1 MKYIPCFAL
10 KLLAYMLHTLYSL
23 MFPKYAKHG
32 HRKITIP
39 QKLTVITLKEAFG
52 WSCRDMGLLI
62 LDIGPVIGIKDP
74 TTFQNFN
81 AFKKR
86 VKAGSLQ
93 AVVEITAMIV
103 LKHGNL
109 EAEKVM
115 LVDST
120 GFQVMDASTYYMNRA
135 QRKADFAKLH
145 VVMDLDTKVI
155 VVATPTDRYVHDV
168 QPMRRYFVKRL
179 RKIARMLGFRIKAVS
194 GDSAYAA
201 EDVYRAIKRELKAAA
216 TIKPKKTRGIPR
228 NGEIGKAWRMRNL
241 PWFKYYANKRWVLEA
256 MFKVFKRI
264 FTPQVKAKT
273 PEERGKELIAKVIVW
288 NTLIMAK
295 QALKTNLL
303 AIGI

>member
-1 MKYIPCFAL
+1 METGA
-10 KLLAYMLHTLYSL
+10 
-23 MFPKYAKHG
+23 
-32 HRKITIP
+32 
-39 QKLTVITLKEAFG
+39 
-52 WSCRDMGLLI
+52 
-62 LDIGPVIGIKDP
+62 
-74 TTFQNFN
+74 
-81 AFKKR
+81 
-86 VKAGSLQ
+86 LQ
-93 AVVEITAMIV
+93 AVVEITASIV
-103 LKHGNL
+103 LKHGGL
-109 EAEKVM
+109 KDARVM

-120 GFQVMDASTYYMNRA
+120 GFQVMDASAYYMDRA

-145 VVMDLDTKVI
+145 VVMDLDTRVI

-168 QPMRRYFVKRL
+168 QPMRKYFVKRL

-194 GDSAYAA
+194 ADSAYAA

-228 NGEIGKAWRMRNL
+228 HGEIGKAWRMRNL
-241 PWFKYYANKRWVLEA
+241 PWFKSYADKRWILEA
-256 MFKVFKRI
+256 MFKVFKRL

-295 QALKTNLL
+295 QALGTNIL